1 LTYSI
6 ISGGGHLA
14 PPLAY
19 DLSLGGDELRVGP
32 LSALNLDQQIGSD
45 GATWLDREL
54 TTRDRSEIRD
64 SGFGREVNKEMSR
77 RAQKLVEMG
86 LATAKD
92 SDIHIRVS
100 TVATLERLESRA
112 LRAVDRERTWIDVLF
127 YDSRQ
132 PRQSVAILPSSTM
145 ASASSSS
152 PGTQPSTP
160 A

>member
-100 TVATLERLESRA
+100 TVATLERLE
-112 LRAVDRERTWIDVLF
+112 VERF
-127 YDSRQ
+127 GQ
-132 PRQSVAILPSSTM
+132 
-145 ASASSSS
+145 
-152 PGTQPSTP
+152 
-160 A
+160 